1 MLQRP
6 GTVTIDIYTHP
17 FSSVHLLQGEGRSRL
32 GVACLASATAW
43 PRSSFCLC
51 SQGFRSFLAA
61 IRVSDR
67 AVLAAVPVRR
77 LHQPQTGPRRANRH
91 RVAHT
96 ASSLL
101 SAKAPGGVSM
111 RTVPAAVSELPGHH
125 TATQGAFAETRHCSR
140 AFMYLVK
147 EMFAARSANSRTCP
161 PSMICIST
169 ICTGQPKEPPNVS
182 RLQAKCAGGLAGQP
196 NEPPNLS
203 KINATHVSAK
213 TKFYAAIPNRHF
225 SCCSR
230 FNAKILDLLS
240 FSIFFPVF

>member
-1 MLQRP
+1 
-6 GTVTIDIYTHP
+6 
-17 FSSVHLLQGEGRSRL
+17 
-32 GVACLASATAW
+32 
-43 PRSSFCLC
+43 
-51 SQGFRSFLAA
+51 
-61 IRVSDR
+61 
-67 AVLAAVPVRR
+67 
-77 LHQPQTGPRRANRH
+77 
-91 RVAHT
+91 
-96 ASSLL
+96 
-101 SAKAPGGVSM
+101 M

-161 PSMICIST
+161 PSRTCIST

-240 FSIFFPVF
+240 FSIFFYLFSRFLSSQNMLTIFGQKRYIYLPKHICSAYLGPKIDLLLSPNRAVYAFAPKIYLPLSPGRQPCRVSNTIPATLGRYLKPV

>member
-147 EMFAARSANSRTCP
+147 EMFAARSANSGICP

-240 FSIFFPVF
+240 FSIFF